1 MCESGRIIHH
11 LKSII
16 ESKKHT
22 VLIVGWQAQHTLGR
36 RLVEKRLRVPI
47 FGVERDRLCEVV
59 VLNGFSAHADRSDLI
74 DFAEAVRERG
84 SLRRVALVH
93 GEPVSQ
99 RALQADLEAHG
110 FTEVKAPAPGET
122 MPV

>member
-99 RALQADLEAHG
+99 RALQADLEARG